1 MSVILVC
8 KSDEIKNNMSH
19 IARNFALRNR
29 MSERF
34 RKSGRSKKQ
43 KNRTSTAYDKTSP
56 LKNFAE
62 THSGKPCFQKILEP
76 PKKKRPQMRANA
88 TFLTLFTSRRRP
100 ERVSRIC
107 PIRQDFP
114 CNCLMGRR
122 RFRQRTFCCLFFRFS
137 LHHSNRR
144 SWFCSLWFCWNK
156 ILCRGN
162 CFLLFSFF
170 STS

>member
-43 KNRTSTAYDKTSP
+43 KKQ
-56 LKNFAE
+56 NF
-62 THSGKPCFQKILEP
+62 HRL
-76 PKKKRPQMRANA
+76 
-88 TFLTLFTSRRRP
+88 
-100 ERVSRIC
+100 
-107 PIRQDFP
+107 RQDFAAEKFCRNSLGKTLFP
-114 CNCLMGRR
+114 KNPRTPQKEKAANASKCNLSYA
-122 RFRQRTFCCLFFRFS
+122 FYKS
-137 LHHSNRR
+137 
-144 SWFCSLWFCWNK
+144 
-156 ILCRGN
+156 
-162 CFLLFSFF
+162 